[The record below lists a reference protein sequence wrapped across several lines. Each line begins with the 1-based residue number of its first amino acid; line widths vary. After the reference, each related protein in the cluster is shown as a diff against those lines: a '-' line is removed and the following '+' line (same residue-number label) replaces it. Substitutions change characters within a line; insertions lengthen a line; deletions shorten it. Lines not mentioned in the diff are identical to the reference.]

1 MISILAAVVAIIII
15 ERRRSIDEEMM
26 KANRNYL
33 TRIFESVRAGIIIVD
48 ANPSALAMI
57 GESKEDC
64 IGKVCQLF
72 ISPAESENSPVS
84 GQGQPLNSR
93 EQVLVTTS
101 GARIPVIKSVVP
113 LELDGRPCLLETFVD
128 ITDRKNA
135 ENNLMNALQKL
146 KILSVVTRNEI
157 ITDIY
162 ALEGYLELIRDDL
175 PAMQANPLSE
185 KIDWVMARI
194 RLKIAFFKDY
204 DESGTKEPVW

>member
-1 MISILAAVVAIIII
+1 MISILAAVVTIIII

-33 TRIFESVRAGIIIVD
+33 TRIFESIRARIVIVDVESQRIVD
-48 ANPSALAMI
+48 ASPSALAMM

-84 GQGQPLNSR
+84 GQGQPVNR
-93 EQVLVTTS
+93 QEQVLLTTS

-128 ITDRKNA
+128 ITGRKNV
-135 ENNLMNALQKL
+135 ENNLMNAVQKL

-157 ITDIY
+157 ITDLY
-162 ALEGYLELIRDDL
+162 ALEGYIELIRDDL
-175 PAMQANPLSE
+175 PAM
-185 KIDWVMARI
+185 
-194 RLKIAFFKDY
+194 
-204 DESGTKEPVW
+204 